1 MNFLKGKFKW
11 IFSVI
16 LTVFLMM
23 SSFLGCKLEEFNSF
37 LGEDETTTVQNQDE
51 TSTQNQEETNV
62 QNQEETS
69 IQKQDNNES
78 EDEKSLEVFENK
90 EYSSKE
96 EVAAYIN
103 KYNKLPS
110 NYITKKEAENLG
122 WESSKGNLWDVADGK
137 SIGGDKFGNREGL
150 LPKKSGRQ
158 YYECDI
164 DYNGGYRGA
173 KRIIYSN
180 DGLIYYTED
189 HYKTFEQLY

>member
-1 MNFLKGKFKW
+1 MKFLKGKFKW

-23 SSFLGCKLEEFNSF
+23 SSFLGCNLEEINSF
-37 LGEDETTTVQNQDE
+37 LGEEETTTVQNQEE
-51 TSTQNQEETNV
+51 TSTQNED
-62 QNQEETS
+62 ETS
-69 IQKQDNNES
+69 VQKQDNNES
-78 EDEKSLEVFENK
+78 ENEKSLEVFENK
-90 EYSSKE
+90 EYSSKG
-96 EVAAYIN
+96 EVSAYIN

>member
-1 MNFLKGKFKW
+1 MA
-11 IFSVI
+11 
-16 LTVFLMM
+16 
-23 SSFLGCKLEEFNSF
+23 SSFLGCTLEDLDSF
-37 LGEDETTTVQNQDE
+37 LGNEETITAENQNETTTNNNI
-51 TSTQNQEETNV
+51 TNSNNSSSSSEENLK
-62 QNQEETS
+62 EDIS
-69 IQKQDNNES
+69 ES
-78 EDEKSLEVFENK
+78 K

>member
-1 MNFLKGKFKW
+1 MKFLKGKFKW

-23 SSFLGCKLEEFNSF
+23 SSFLGCNLEKINSF
-37 LGEDETTTVQNQDE
+37 LGEEETTTVQNQE
-51 TSTQNQEETNV
+51 ESSTQNK
-62 QNQEETS
+62 EETS
-69 IQKQDNNES
+69 VQKQDNNSKES
-78 EDEKSLEVFENK
+78 ENEKSLEVFENK

-96 EVAAYIN
+96 EVSAYIN

>member
-11 IFSVI
+11 IFSII
-16 LTVFLMM
+16 LTVFLMA
-23 SSFLGCKLEEFNSF
+23 SSFLGCTLEDVESF
-37 LGEDETTTVQNQDE
+37 LGDGSTTTVENQDE
-51 TSTQNQEETNV
+51 TSTQSKEQENITNNKET
-62 QNQEETS
+62 E
-69 IQKQDNNES
+69 DNES
-78 EDEKSLEVFENK
+78 NGIEENK

-103 KYNKLPS
+103 KYDKLPS
-110 NYITKKEAENLG
+110 NYITKKEAESLG

-137 SIGGDKFGNREGL
+137 SIGGDRFGNREGL

-164 DYNGGYRGA
+164 NYNGGYRGA
-173 KRIIYSN
+173 ERIIYSN

-189 HYKTFEQLY
+189 HYKTFDQLY

>member
-23 SSFLGCKLEEFNSF
+23 SSFLGCNLEEFNSF

-51 TSTQNQEETNV
+51 TSTQNQEETSV

-122 WESSKGNLWDVADGK
+122 WESSKGNLWEVADGK

>member
-23 SSFLGCKLEEFNSF
+23 SSFLGCNLEEINSF
-37 LGEDETTTVQNQDE
+37 LGEEETTTVQNQEE
-51 TSTQNQEETNV
+51 TSTQNED
-62 QNQEETS
+62 ETS
-69 IQKQDNNES
+69 VQKQDNKSKES
-78 EDEKSLEVFENK
+78 ENEKSLEVFENK

-96 EVAAYIN
+96 EVSAYIN
-103 KYNKLPS
+103 KYSKLPS

>member
-1 MNFLKGKFKW
+1 MKFLKGKFKW

-23 SSFLGCKLEEFNSF
+23 SSFLGCNLEEINSF
-37 LGEDETTTVQNQDE
+37 LGEEETTTVQNQE
-51 TSTQNQEETNV
+51 ESSTQNK
-62 QNQEETS
+62 EETS
-69 IQKQDNNES
+69 VQKQDNNSKES
-78 EDEKSLEVFENK
+78 ENEKSLEVFENK

-96 EVAAYIN
+96 EVSAYIN
-103 KYNKLPS
+103 KYSKLPS

>member
-1 MNFLKGKFKW
+1 MEFLKWKFKW
-11 IFSVI
+11 ILSLF
-16 LTVFLMM
+16 LTVFLMA
-23 SSFLGCKLEEFNSF
+23 SSFLGCTLEDLGSF
-37 LGEDETTTVQNQDE
+37 LGNEETITAENQNETTTNNNI
-51 TSTQNQEETNV
+51 TNSNNSSSSSEENLK
-62 QNQEETS
+62 EDIS
-69 IQKQDNNES
+69 ES
-78 EDEKSLEVFENK
+78 K

>member
-1 MNFLKGKFKW
+1 MSFLKGKFKW
-11 IFSVI
+11 IFSII

-23 SSFLGCKLEEFNSF
+23 SSFLGCNLEEINSF
-37 LGEDETTTVQNQDE
+37 LGEEETTTVQNQE
-51 TSTQNQEETNV
+51 KTSTQNED
-62 QNQEETS
+62 ETS
-69 IQKQDNNES
+69 VQKQDNNSKES

-96 EVAAYIN
+96 EVSAYIN

-122 WESSKGNLWDVADGK
+122 WESSKGNLWDVVDGK

>member
-1 MNFLKGKFKW
+1 MKFLKGKFKW

-23 SSFLGCKLEEFNSF
+23 SSFLGCNLEEINSF
-37 LGEDETTTVQNQDE
+37 LGEEETTTVQNQEE
-51 TSTQNQEETNV
+51 TSTQNKEETIV
-62 QNQEETS
+62 
-69 IQKQDNNES
+69 QKQDNNSKES
-78 EDEKSLEVFENK
+78 ENEKSLEVFENK

-96 EVAAYIN
+96 EVSAYIN

-122 WESSKGNLWDVADGK
+122 WESSKGNLWDVANGK

>member
-23 SSFLGCKLEEFNSF
+23 SSFLGCNLEEFNSF

>member
-1 MNFLKGKFKW
+1 MSFLKGKFKW
-11 IFSVI
+11 IFSII

-23 SSFLGCKLEEFNSF
+23 SSFLGCNLEEINSF
-37 LGEDETTTVQNQDE
+37 LGEEETTTVQNQEE
-51 TSTQNQEETNV
+51 TSTQNED
-62 QNQEETS
+62 ETS
-69 IQKQDNNES
+69 VQKQDNNSKES

-96 EVAAYIN
+96 EVSAYIN

-164 DYNGGYRGA
+164 DYNGGYREA